1 MILSIV
7 FLACIP
13 QSLHALHIKN
23 NSIKYLTYNLY
34 TPIEFILLFIVFY
47 KHIKSKK
54 SFTLLKSTLVIYILF
69 TIFFIC
75 YFKITVFIPEWVA
88 VNNLIYTAWI
98 LAIFLEQYK
107 FSNEKN
113 LDFKTPFFW
122 YVMAL
127 LFYAPCTAMIFSM
140 WVYIESTTSPLT
152 IIHAI
157 FNINMYVLFAIGF
170 WKDKKLNSRTKFNAA
185 IISHK

>member
-47 KHIKSKK
+47 KNIKSKK
-54 SFTLLKSTLVIYILF
+54 SFTLLISTLVIYILF